1 MKSIKALFINDVER
15 EECKVEQS
23 ETLDFRAEE
32 LIPGLTPVITI
43 IGLFTIPVTVLAADS
58 IKTVIQ
64 TIIGNVLKPVVP
76 FVVSLTVAYFL
87 WGTAMY
93 IMYAGEAVKRE
104 EGRKMMLRGIIALA
118 VMTCFWGV
126 AKILVNT
133 FGF

>member
-1 MKSIKALFINDVER
+1 MGLFIVPL
-15 EECKVEQS
+15 VA
-23 ETLDFRAEE
+23 F
-32 LIPGLTPVITI
+32 G
-43 IGLFTIPVTVLAADS
+43 ADS
-58 IKTVIQ
+58 IKVLIQ
-64 TIIGNVLKPVVP
+64 TMISNVLKPIVP

-118 VMTCFWGV
+118 VMTSFWGA

>member
-23 ETLDFRAEE
+23 ETLDFRAEG
-32 LIPGLTPVITI
+32 LMPGLISVITI
-43 IGLFTIPVTVLAADS
+43 IGLFTIPVTVLAAES

>member
-1 MKSIKALFINDVER
+1 MKSTKTLFIAIV
-15 EECKVEQS
+15 
-23 ETLDFRAEE
+23 
-32 LIPGLTPVITI
+32 
-43 IGLFTIPVTVLAADS
+43 GLFTIPGIVLAADS

-64 TIIGNVLKPVVP
+64 TIISNVLKPIIP
-76 FVVSLTVAYFL
+76 FVVSLTVVYFL

-93 IMYAGEAVKRE
+93 IMYAGDATKRE

-118 VMTCFWGV
+118 VMTSFWGA

>member
-1 MKSIKALFINDVER
+1 MKSIKALFIT
-15 EECKVEQS
+15 S
-23 ETLDFRAEE
+23 ATLF
-32 LIPGLTPVITI
+32 IVP
-43 IGLFTIPVTVLAADS
+43 LAAFGADRS
-58 IKTVIQ
+58 IKTLIQ
-64 TIIGNVLKPVVP
+64 DMISDVLKPIVP

-93 IMYAGEAVKRE
+93 IGYAGEVTKRE

-118 VMTCFWGV
+118 AMTSFWGA

>member
-1 MKSIKALFINDVER
+1 MKNIKRSFITVMGLFIVPL
-15 EECKVEQS
+15 VA
-23 ETLDFRAEE
+23 F
-32 LIPGLTPVITI
+32 G
-43 IGLFTIPVTVLAADS
+43 ADS
-58 IKTVIQ
+58 IKVLIQ
-64 TIIGNVLKPVVP
+64 TMISNVLKPIVP

-118 VMTCFWGV
+118 VMTSFWGA

>member
-1 MKSIKALFINDVER
+1 MKSIKVLFITV
-15 EECKVEQS
+15 
-23 ETLDFRAEE
+23 
-32 LIPGLTPVITI
+32 
-43 IGLFTIPVTVLAADS
+43 IGLFVIPLVALGADRS
-58 IKTVIQ
+58 IKTLIQ
-64 TIIGNVLKPVVP
+64 DMISGVLKPIVP

-93 IMYAGEAVKRE
+93 IMYAGDATKRE

-118 VMTCFWGV
+118 VMTSFWGV